1 MAIPK
6 ELLELTSNRAPCTV
20 VYGGGGLNK
29 TLGIHALPP
38 PVFMADFEGGDAALL
53 PWVRRRRKWDEASWT
68 NISQEARK
76 RYFDMLPAGKHYT
89 GIAPNPYIDVVWYD
103 NLSKGSYSAFVAD
116 VGSLDTTAY
125 NSFALDSLMEF
136 NFDVKT
142 FMKPVGMELEAYGT
156 GQTPWDGIQ
165 ERCGIQLRKLKN
177 YRDAGVCIYLTGQ
190 ELIDKDYVTD
200 PRSKAKGAPTTE
212 PFSVKG
218 TVAVPGQLVNL
229 VQHITDLM
237 FHARFMSGAPAWVT
251 QSEPLTSGD
260 ANWEAKDRWGRIT
273 EKYIKPNMRTVMK
286 MLYGED
292 VQKKI
297 YEYGRGMC

>member
-6 ELLELTSNRAPCTV
+6 ALLELTSNRAPCTV

-29 TLGIHALPP
+29 TLGIHGLVPP
-38 PVFMADFEGGDAALL
+38 IWMADFEGGDAALL
-53 PWVRRRRKWDEASWT
+53 PWIRQRRKWNERGWT
-68 NISQEARK
+68 KLSQEDRQ
-76 RYFDMLPAGKHYT
+76 RYFKMLPEGKHFT

-103 NLSKGSYSAFVAD
+103 NLDQGSYTQFVAD
-116 VGSLDTTAY
+116 IGNFNTEAY

-136 NFDVKT
+136 NFDVQTFLKPQGMALESLGLGKT
-142 FMKPVGMELEAYGT
+142 DWG
-156 GQTPWDGIQ
+156 GIQ

-177 YRDAGVCIYLTGQ
+177 YRDSGICIYMTGQ

-200 PRSKAKGAPTTE
+200 PRGKKAGAAMPE
-212 PFSVKG
+212 PYSVKG

-237 FHARFMSGAPAWVT
+237 FHARFMSGNPVWVT
-251 QSEPLTSGD
+251 QNEPLTSGD
-260 ANWEAKDRWGRIT
+260 ANWEAKDRWGRMT

-286 MLYGED
+286 MIYGEE
-292 VQKKI
+292 VQKAI
-297 YEYGRGMC
+297 YEHGRGMC